1 MKDDKPIRIM
11 KNEWS
16 RKHPTETRVFVRDIH
31 EQFCKKPG
39 CKFYNKHAQQGIC
52 HTTKPYLAGDWK
64 HIERALQHGQGALD
78 EVKRMY
84 RGKSTKKYVAH
95 LESSYAMQWSN
106 ESFMMDALIYL
117 RKELALAQLKLKR
130 K

>member
-1 MKDDKPIRIM
+1 MKGEQPFRIVQDTWN
-11 KNEWS
+11 KG
-16 RKHPTETRVFVRDIH
+16 HPTETRIFARDIH
-31 EQFCKKPG
+31 EHFCKKPG
-39 CKFYNKHAQQGIC
+39 CKFYNKHAQQGVC
-52 HTTKPYLAGDWK
+52 HSTQPYLASDWK

-84 RGKSTKKYVAH
+84 RDKSTKKYVAH

-106 ESFMMDALIYL
+106 ESFMMDNLIYL